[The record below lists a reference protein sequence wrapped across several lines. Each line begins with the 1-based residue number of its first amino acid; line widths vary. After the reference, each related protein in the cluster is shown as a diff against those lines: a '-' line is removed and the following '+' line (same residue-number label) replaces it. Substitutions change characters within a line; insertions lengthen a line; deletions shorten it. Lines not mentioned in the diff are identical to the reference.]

1 VSGSDK
7 TILVTGGAGFIGS
20 HLVEDLVSAG
30 YRVTVLDDLSSGWL
44 ENLEAVKDRIHFV
57 EGSILDE
64 RVLRKVMEGQRFV
77 SHMAA
82 QLEITKCVKS
92 PLADL
97 ESNTIG
103 TLRVLEA
110 AHAAGVEKLVNASS
124 ACVYGQAQHTPQ
136 SEDGHPTNPNW
147 EYGVSKLAAEKYTRL
162 FWEAGRM
169 KTVSLRFAI
178 IYGEREWCGRVITMF
193 LRRALRGAPPV
204 VFGAGDQ
211 ERDFT
216 HVEDLVRLH
225 RLALERPEADGQVFN
240 VSTGLGTN
248 VAALSELCREVTG
261 IEAPVV
267 WEKTAEGEVSAAMPD
282 RVRLPQELKTM
293 VLDPARAK
301 KLLGWEAKVALR
313 DGLRREWDWIQK
325 QPSRWDELSI

>member
-20 HLVEDLVSAG
+20 HLVEDLVAG
-30 YRVTVLDDLSSGWL
+30 GYDVTVLDDMSSGWH
-44 ENLEAVKDRIHFV
+44 ENLVAVKDRIRFV

-64 RVLRKVMEGQRFV
+64 KVLAEAMKGQRFV
-77 SHMAA
+77 SHMA
-82 QLEITKCVKS
+82 S

-193 LRRALRGAPPV
+193 LRRALKGAPPV
-204 VFGAGDQ
+204 VFGKGDQ
-211 ERDFT
+211 QRDFT
-216 HVEDLVRLH
+216 HVEDVVRLH
-225 RLALERPEADGQVFN
+225 RLALESPAADGQVFN
-240 VSTGLGTN
+240 VSTGIGTD

-261 IEAPVV
+261 VAAPVI
-267 WEKTAEGEVSAAMPD
+267 WEKTAEGEMSTEMPD

-293 VLDPARAK
+293 VLDPSRAK
-301 KLLGWEAKVALR
+301 RTLGWEAKVALR
-313 DGLRREWDWIQK
+313 DGLRREWEWIQK
-325 QPSRWDELSI
+325 QPSRWDQLSI